1 LCKIFVAIA
10 LWEKLV
16 QVTAVCYDP
25 RLHWKLGESLMSSRG
40 ILSQMYQAS
49 TRRLAR
55 FRGVFSSDIGIDLG
69 TANTLVFVRGRGIVL
84 AEPSVVAVDSMT
96 NEVLAVG
103 HKAKAMLGKTPRKI
117 HAVRPMKD
125 GVIADFEIAE
135 GMLKALIRRVTPARS
150 LFRPRILIAVPS
162 GITGVEKRA
171 VEDSALHAGAQE
183 VLLIEEPMAAAIG
196 VDLPVH
202 EPCAS
207 MIIDIGGGTTEIAIL
222 SLGGIV
228 ESRSLRI
235 AGDEFDECIVNY
247 MRRTYNLMIGPR
259 TAEEI
264 KISIGSAY
272 PLGEHELEM
281 EVKGRDQ
288 VSGLPVT
295 RRINSVEIRECLAE
309 PILQIID
316 GVKLTLEKCPP
327 ELASDLVE
335 RGMVLAGGG
344 ALIRGLDKALHK
356 ETGLPVTVAPNPLLA
371 VCLGTGKALDYLD
384 KFKRRKGLVN

>member
-1 LCKIFVAIA
+1 M
-10 LWEKLV
+10 
-16 QVTAVCYDP
+16 
-25 RLHWKLGESLMSSRG
+25 SLQKS
-40 ILSQMYQAS
+40 IQEMYQSAN
-49 TRRLAR
+49 RRLQR

-84 AEPSVVAVDSMT
+84 AEPSVVAVDSLT

-183 VLLIEEPMAAAIG
+183 VMLIEEPMAAAIG

-202 EPCAS
+202 EPSAS
-207 MIIDIGGGTTEIAIL
+207 MIIDIGGGTTEIAII

-228 ESRSLRI
+228 ESRSVRI
-235 AGDEFDECIVNY
+235 AGDEFDDCIVNY

-264 KISIGSAY
+264 KIAIGSAF
-272 PLGEHELEM
+272 PMGEHELEM

-309 PILQIID
+309 PIQQIID
-316 GVKLTLEKCPP
+316 AVKLTLEKCPP
-327 ELASDLVE
+327 ELAADLVE
-335 RGMVLAGGG
+335 RGMVIAGGG
-344 ALIRGLDKALHK
+344 ALIRGLDKALNK
-356 ETGLPVTVAPNPLLA
+356 ETGLPVIIAPTPLLA
-371 VCLGTGKALDYLD
+371 VCMGTGKALDYLD
-384 KFKRRKGLVN
+384 KFKKRKGLVG

>member
-1 LCKIFVAIA
+1 MHYQNKFKEFLNRIN
-10 LWEKLV
+10 
-16 QVTAVCYDP
+16 
-25 RLHWKLGESLMSSRG
+25 GSSN
-40 ILSQMYQAS
+40 QFD
-49 TRRLAR
+49 R
-55 FRGVFSSDIGIDLG
+55 FKGMFASDIGIDLG
-69 TANTLVFVRGRGIVL
+69 TANTLVYVKGKGIVL
-84 AEPSVVAVDSMT
+84 TEPSVVAVDSTT

-135 GMLKALIRRVTPARS
+135 GMLKALIRQVTPSRS
-150 LFRPRILIAVPS
+150 LFRPKILIAVPS

-183 VLLIEEPMAAAIG
+183 VILIEEPMAAAIG

-202 EPCAS
+202 EPSAN
-207 MIIDIGGGTTEIAIL
+207 MVIDIGGGTTEIAII

-235 AGDEFDECIVNY
+235 AGDEFDECIINY

-264 KISIGSAY
+264 KMTIGSVY
-272 PLGEHELEM
+272 PMGSNELEM
-281 EVKGRDQ
+281 EVRGRDQ
-288 VSGLPVT
+288 VAGLPVT
-295 RRINSVEIRECLAE
+295 KRINSVEIRECLSE
-309 PILQIID
+309 PIQQIVEC
-316 GVKLTLEKCPP
+316 VKLCLEACPP
-327 ELASDLVE
+327 ELAADLVD

-344 ALIRGLDKALHK
+344 ALINGLDKLLIK
-356 ETGLPVTVAPNPLLA
+356 ETGLPVILAPNPLLA
-371 VCLGTGKALDYLD
+371 VCLGTGKALEYID
-384 KFKRRKGLVN
+384 KFKRRKLIEV

>member
-1 LCKIFVAIA
+1 MASSNQHNLKQIF
-10 LWEKLV
+10 
-16 QVTAVCYDP
+16 D
-25 RLHWKLGESLMSSRG
+25 KLGRRMFDKFGQVSG
-40 ILSQMYQAS
+40 I
-49 TRRLAR
+49 
-55 FRGVFSSDIGIDLG
+55 FSNDIGIDLG
-69 TANTLVFVRGRGIVL
+69 TANTLVYVRGKGIVL
-84 AEPSVVAVDSMT
+84 AEPSVVAVDSSS

-135 GMLKALIRRVTPARS
+135 GMIKALLKRVTPARS
-150 LFRPRILIAVPS
+150 LFRPKILIAVPS

-171 VEDSALHAGAQE
+171 VEDSALRAGAQE

-196 VDLPVH
+196 ADLPVH
-202 EPCAS
+202 EPSAN
-207 MIIDIGGGTTEIAIL
+207 MIIDIGGGTTEIAII

-264 KISIGSAY
+264 KMTIGSAY

-281 EVKGRDQ
+281 EVRGRDQ
-288 VSGLPVT
+288 VAGLPIT
-295 RRINSVEIRECLAE
+295 KRINSVEIRECLAE
-309 PILQIID
+309 PIQQIVES
-316 GVKLTLEKCPP
+316 VKLALEKCPP
-327 ELASDLVE
+327 ELAADLVE

-344 ALIRGLDKALHK
+344 ALIKGLDKALIK
-356 ETGLPVTVAPNPLLA
+356 ESGLPVIIAPNPLLA
-371 VCLGTGKALDYLD
+371 VCLGTGKALEYLD
-384 KFKRRKGLVN
+384 KFKRRKSLSAH

>member
-1 LCKIFVAIA
+1 MQNRNYSSIKALLEKI
-10 LWEKLV
+10 
-16 QVTAVCYDP
+16 Q
-25 RLHWKLGESLMSSRG
+25 
-40 ILSQMYQAS
+40 
-49 TRRLAR
+49 RRTWGR
-55 FRGVFSSDIGIDLG
+55 FDKVFHFFSNDIGIDLG
-69 TANTLVFVRGRGIVL
+69 TANTLVYVRGKGIVL
-84 AEPSVVAVDSMT
+84 SEPSVVAVDSQT

-135 GMLKALIRRVTPARS
+135 GMLKALIKRVTPSKS

-183 VLLIEEPMAAAIG
+183 VILIEEPMAAAIG

-202 EPCAS
+202 EPAAS
-207 MIIDIGGGTTEIAIL
+207 MIIDIGGGTTEIAII

-235 AGDEFDECIVNY
+235 AGDEFDECIINY

-272 PLGEHELEM
+272 TLGDKELEM
-281 EVKGRDQ
+281 EVRGRDQ
-288 VSGLPVT
+288 VAGLPIT
-295 RRINSVEIRECLAE
+295 KRINSVEIRECLAE
-309 PILQIID
+309 PIQQIIES
-316 GVKLTLEKCPP
+316 VRLTLEKCPP
-327 ELASDLVE
+327 ELSADLVE

-344 ALIRGLDKALHK
+344 ALLKGLDKALTK
-356 ETGLPVTVAPNPLLA
+356 NTGLPVIVAPHPLLA
-371 VCLGTGKALDYLD
+371 VCLGTGKALEQYD
-384 KFKRRKGLVN
+384 KFRKRKAII

>member
-1 LCKIFVAIA
+1 MNNKS
-10 LWEKLV
+10 
-16 QVTAVCYDP
+16 
-25 RLHWKLGESLMSSRG
+25 HSGWKSLLDMARG
-40 ILSQMYQAS
+40 KVFK
-49 TRRLAR
+49 RVDK
-55 FRGVFSSDIGIDLG
+55 FFNFFSSDIGIDLG
-69 TANTLVFVRGRGIVL
+69 TANTLVYVRGKGIVL
-84 AEPSVVAVDSMT
+84 SEPSVVAVDSHT

-135 GMLKALIRRVTPARS
+135 GMLKVLIKRAIPSRS
-150 LFRPRILIAVPS
+150 LFRPKILIAVPS

-183 VLLIEEPMAAAIG
+183 VILIEEPMAAAIG

-202 EPCAS
+202 EPAAS
-207 MIIDIGGGTTEIAIL
+207 MIIDIGGGTTEIAII

-235 AGDEFDECIVNY
+235 AGDEFDESIINY

-264 KISIGSAY
+264 KITIGSAF
-272 PLGEHELEM
+272 PLGDKELEM
-281 EVKGRDQ
+281 EVRGRDQ
-288 VSGLPVT
+288 VAGLPIT
-295 RRINSVEIRECLAE
+295 KRINSVEIRECLAE
-309 PILQIID
+309 PIQQI
-316 GVKLTLEKCPP
+316 VECVRLTLEKCPP
-327 ELASDLVE
+327 ELSADLVE

-344 ALIRGLDKALHK
+344 ALIKGLDKALTK
-356 ETGLPVTVAPNPLLA
+356 DTGLPVIIAPHPLLA
-371 VCLGTGKALDYLD
+371 VCLGTGKALEQLD
-384 KFKRRKGLVN
+384 KLEKKKTLV